1 MKNLVSLLGGL
12 AAGALIGILFAP
24 QEGEKTR
31 AQIKTLLKEKMPNIS
46 KEQLE
51 QLVDEVIEKITGK
64 EKTVEAD

>member
-64 EKTVEAD
+64 EN